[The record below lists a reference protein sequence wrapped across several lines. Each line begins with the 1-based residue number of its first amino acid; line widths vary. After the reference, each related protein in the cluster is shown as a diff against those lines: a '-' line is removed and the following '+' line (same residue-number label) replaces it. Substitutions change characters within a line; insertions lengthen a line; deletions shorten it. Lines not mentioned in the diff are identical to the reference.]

1 MQKALK
7 LLEIIKNEYIKIL
20 NDNLIG
26 IYIHGSLAFKCFN
39 WEKSDIDFL
48 VIIKNDIQL
57 NEKEQLI
64 KILLDND
71 KNSPKKGFEMSVIL
85 EKNCIN
91 FIYPTPYILHYS
103 NSYKEEF
110 KNNLSF
116 LCEKLNGN
124 DFDLASHFTILK
136 KFGFCIFGK
145 NINEVF
151 GDVNEEYYLKSI
163 LFDIENADKEIF
175 ENPVYFILNLCR
187 VYAFIRE
194 KLILSKENG
203 GLWGLK
209 NLPEKYFNIINLSI
223 KNYKNE
229 IQDDL
234 KDKKYENILFE
245 FSYYLKQ
252 LIFNN

>member
-48 VIIKNDIQL
+48 VIIKNDIKL
-57 NEKEQLI
+57 NDKEQLI
-64 KILLDND
+64 KILLEND
-71 KNSPKKGFEMSVIL
+71 KNAPKKGFEMSIIL

-110 KNNLSF
+110 KKNLSS

-145 NINEVF
+145 NIHEVF
-151 GDVNEEYYLKSI
+151 GNVKEEYYLKSI
-163 LFDIENADKEIF
+163 LFDIENCDKEIF
-175 ENPVYFILNLCR
+175 DNPVYFILNLCR
-187 VYAFIRE
+187 VYAFVKE

-209 NLPEKYFNIINLSI
+209 KLPEKYFNIINLSI
-223 KNYKNE
+223 QNYKNE

-245 FSYYLKQ
+245 FANYLKK
-252 LIFNN
+252 LIFKN